1 MKFEEIF
8 SVMKELADGGNEFFL
23 NAVQEFENSD
33 NQRKASMREWLEGE
47 FDDYDPKMWSMKDY
61 LLCMSFAE

>member
-1 MKFEEIF
+1 
-8 SVMKELADGGNEFFL
+8 MKELADAGNEFFQ
-23 NAVQEFENSD
+23 NAVEEFENAD
-33 NQRKASMREWLEGE
+33 NQRRSSMREWLEGE